1 MTRILIAALALTLS
15 GITAHAGTLED
26 AKAQSSET
34 SFSVSLPK
42 LKKAAKSLS
51 SVAGTEAVSKD
62 IKTLKAVPAS
72 AIKKS
77 SAEKPG
83 RRIRTSEEDAKPL
96 TCKAMPGTTLCR
108 RLKKVLQAY
117 SYNCTG
123 TACYGLF
130 DTMTRELRSFSR
142 EYERVAG
149 WEPKTKKDISDL
161 AHKTATKICSM
172 QLTGPADIL
181 TRNMLAAN
189 PALDNLLEIQEGSKR
204 ESTKH
209 CQISLF

>member
-1 MTRILIAALALTLS
+1 MTRIIIAALALTLS
-15 GITAHAGTLED
+15 SITAHAGTLED
-26 AKAQSSET
+26 AKNQSGT
-34 SFSVSLPK
+34 DTFSIN
-42 LKKAAKSLS
+42 LKELAKGAKTLS
-51 SVAGTEAVSKD
+51 AVEGEEAVSKD
-62 IKTLKAVPAS
+62 IKTLKAAPAS

-77 SAEKPG
+77 SRKKPA
-83 RRIRTSEEDAKPL
+83 RAQSKEDAKPL
-96 TCKAMPGTTLCR
+96 TCKTMPGTTLCR

-123 TACYGLF
+123 AACYGLF

-149 WEPKTKKDISDL
+149 WEPETKEDISDL
-161 AHKTATKICSM
+161 AHKTATKICGM

-189 PALDNLLEIQEGSKR
+189 PALDILLEIQKGSKR

-209 CQISLF
+209 CQISMN